1 MGKRQ
6 NVKFSAEK
14 ENLFQSSSGLSR
26 ALLLLSQCWEYF
38 SSRISKSYI
47 LALNK
52 AWPIF
57 LTSVTYFSNLCGPSA
72 SKQGQFAKCFGWS
85 GSLMTVGSQNFS
97 CSLGNYSPTIT
108 TPTLDLLCSPTFH
121 SPPLPGNGVRSASCA
136 CACHRGIGAITTS
149 TFHILGVP
157 ASSPTPTLTPP
168 AW

>member
-26 ALLLLSQCWEYF
+26 ALLLLSQGWEYF
-38 SSRISKSYI
+38 SPRISKSYI

-72 SKQGQFAKCFGWS
+72 SKQGQFAKYFGWS
-85 GSLMTVGSQNFS
+85 GSPMTVGSQNFS
-97 CSLGNYSPTIT
+97 CSLGNSSPTII
-108 TPTLDLLCSPTFH
+108 TPVRTCYA
-121 SPPLPGNGVRSASCA
+121 PPLSIDLPCLVMVSGV
-136 CACHRGIGAITTS
+136 
-149 TFHILGVP
+149 LPVP
-157 ASSPTPTLTPP
+157 AP
-168 AW
+168 ATRESEP

>member
-26 ALLLLSQCWEYF
+26 ALLLLSQGWEYF
-38 SSRISKSYI
+38 SPRISKSHI
-47 LALNK
+47 LARNK

-72 SKQGQFAKCFGWS
+72 SKQGQFAKYFGWS
-85 GSLMTVGSQNFS
+85 GSPMTVGSQNFS
-97 CSLGNYSPTIT
+97 CSLGNSSPTIS
-108 TPTLDLLCSPTFH
+108 TPLWTCSPTFH

-136 CACHRGIGAITTS
+136 CACHPGIGAITTS
-149 TFHILGVP
+149 TFHILGLSSI
-157 ASSPTPTLTPP
+157 ASLCF
-168 AW
+168 